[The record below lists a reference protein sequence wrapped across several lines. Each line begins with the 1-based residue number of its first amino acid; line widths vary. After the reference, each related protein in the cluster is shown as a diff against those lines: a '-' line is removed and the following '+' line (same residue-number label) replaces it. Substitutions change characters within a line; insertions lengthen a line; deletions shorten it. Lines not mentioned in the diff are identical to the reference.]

1 MKQHCEPFVDPDQL
15 VDIPVLCFRW
25 AQNQIHSERAFSH
38 GEPDSVYELF
48 VQLRRGTRKPSD
60 TDEPLDVVQHK
71 GDFWALDNQKL
82 TALVMYQ
89 SLHRDTLVK
98 ASCRICSD
106 HQPGGRGESLEP
118 ELELEPSVSSAVV
131 GLLARQG
138 AAGDA
143 GGRGGASAPPVQGQ
157 ASGSVAMAWHAREP
171 GMRKTFKNWR
181 KGLRHSRE
189 EACITLLRIASRGVA
204 AQPSK
209 KKLFVLRPSSL
220 VFVLVD
226 LVVLRIHVRRIT
238 ARGACSSEV
247 AVDAAPLLL
256 DRVVSIVPSSLS
268 ILHPRRTS
276 SRQPP

>member
-1 MKQHCEPFVDPDQL
+1 MRHALLSASVRGGC
-15 VDIPVLCFRW
+15 
-25 AQNQIHSERAFSH
+25 RAASH
-38 GEPDSVYELF
+38 
-48 VQLRRGTRKPSD
+48 
-60 TDEPLDVVQHK
+60 
-71 GDFWALDNQKL
+71 A
-82 TALVMYQ
+82 
-89 SLHRDTLVK
+89 
-98 ASCRICSD
+98 
-106 HQPGGRGESLEP
+106 GGQQP
-118 ELELEPSVSSAVV
+118 ELSRARIDEVVLSMRSLLPTACFKRSIHPWPVAVRAQGSAWVSA
-131 GLLARQG
+131 GLGFPPTAR
-138 AAGDA
+138 
-143 GGRGGASAPPVQGQ
+143 R
-157 ASGSVAMAWHAREP
+157 VAMAWHAREP
-171 GMRKTFKNWR
+171 GTRKTLKNWR

>member
-1 MKQHCEPFVDPDQL
+1 MTRLSCLCVRCFQP
-15 VDIPVLCFRW
+15 PVSNAPSIRGPWPSGLK
-25 AQNQIHSERAFSH
+25 AQPGFPRALAS
-38 GEPDSVYELF
+38 
-48 VQLRRGTRKPSD
+48 RRPLGAWQWLGTRANP
-60 TDEPLDVVQHK
+60 
-71 GDFWALDNQKL
+71 A
-82 TALVMYQ
+82 
-89 SLHRDTLVK
+89 
-98 ASCRICSD
+98 
-106 HQPGGRGESLEP
+106 GRRP
-118 ELELEPSVSSAVV
+118 AT
-131 GLLARQG
+131 
-138 AAGDA
+138 
-143 GGRGGASAPPVQGQ
+143 GRRP
-157 ASGSVAMAWHAREP
+157 
-171 GMRKTFKNWR
+171 
-181 KGLRHSRE
+181 SRE